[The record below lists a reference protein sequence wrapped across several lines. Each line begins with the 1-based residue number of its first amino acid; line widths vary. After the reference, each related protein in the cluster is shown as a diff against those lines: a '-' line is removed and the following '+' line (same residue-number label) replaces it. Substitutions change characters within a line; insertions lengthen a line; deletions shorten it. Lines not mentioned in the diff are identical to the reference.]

1 MAQLCVKKLTWKPST
16 SLVINQLLSNWK
28 AWWETGIITRN
39 HQEVF
44 LKRSSNPTCGCLE
57 STTKSQ
63 TFDVEMTSLFNPQN
77 QKQHP
82 LEEITSGEGLPN
94 GPNASSRKKK
104 ASKFVVFL
112 TVSKSPAGFRFPNDV
127 TQLFTLQVFSRIS
140 VVDDWILRQGQTNM
154 CKNDDFTW
162 FHTH

>member
-104 ASKFVVFL
+104 SLQIRGV
-112 TVSKSPAGFRFPNDV
+112 PNGFKITGRFSFSNDV